1 MELPSR
7 SPFRLRTGLDQD
19 LLEALTNI
27 RSVSL
32 KELLKKHDTR
42 DEGSYQKGIKK
53 AEVDEMLKKNSF
65 LDPSEHLLLECLQ
78 CALSDHP
85 MIKQL
90 VDAVTRQSAFVQK
103 MDRQLWI
110 RSPAVE
116 GTLQRAIQRYEYFL
130 TLFKMYPRKML
141 VPTLDIDLVWHTHQ
155 CSPAQYMEATQKL
168 AGRFIDHDDKLGS
181 DKLDAGLENTINL
194 YRVRF
199 AEEYEYCLCWDCEAV
214 KSAVASESL
223 GEEQDA
229 QAIAKRLQSVLAYFR
244 AVEIAR
250 RKGETLLPIQD
261 GNKPFA

>member
-1 MELPSR
+1 
-7 SPFRLRTGLDQD
+7 
-19 LLEALTNI
+19 
-27 RSVSL
+27 
-32 KELLKKHDTR
+32 
-42 DEGSYQKGIKK
+42 
-53 AEVDEMLKKNSF
+53 
-65 LDPSEHLLLECLQ
+65 
-78 CALSDHP
+78 
-85 MIKQL
+85 
-90 VDAVTRQSAFVQK
+90 
-103 MDRQLWI
+103 
-110 RSPAVE
+110 
-116 GTLQRAIQRYEYFL
+116 
-130 TLFKMYPRKML
+130 
-141 VPTLDIDLVWHTHQ
+141 
-155 CSPAQYMEATQKL
+155 MEATQKL